1 MVADPQL
8 LHRAT
13 RDIQPE
19 QSTGARDGVDIFRAE
34 HVRKAFKAP
43 DGSDLLILDDMSMH
57 LREGEI
63 LVLLGRSG
71 SGKSTLL
78 RMLAGLVPPTEGT
91 LLHRGRP
98 ITGPLP
104 GLAMVFQS
112 FALFPWLTVLQNV
125 ELGLEALKV
134 PPAERKQRALAAIDL
149 IGLDGFE
156 SAYPRELSGGMR
168 QRVGFARALVINPDV
183 LLMDEPFSA
192 LDVLTSET
200 LRTDLLDL
208 WAERKIPT
216 RGILL
221 VSHNIE
227 EAALMADRIL
237 VLGSNPGRVRAE
249 IPVSLPQPRE
259 RESQE
264 FRDLVEH
271 IYGIMTAR
279 PAASV
284 NLAQRGAISIGHRLP
299 HVSVTQLAGLLEE
312 LASLEQNTAN
322 TQISLPELAEDMHF
336 SVDDLFPLIESVEL
350 LGFAQVL
357 EGDIEL
363 TTAGRAFVEADV
375 QERKLLFA
383 RHLIDRVPLAARIRA
398 VLDER
403 HNHRA
408 PGTRFRTELE
418 DHFSE
423 EEAERVLDTA
433 IDWGRYA
440 ESYAYDD
447 NADVFSLDN
456 PGEDEAEAAAA

>member
-1 MVADPQL
+1 MSA
-8 LHRAT
+8 
-13 RDIQPE
+13 QPE
-19 QSTGARDGVDIFRAE
+19 IPHARNDTDVFRAE

-43 DGSDLLILDDMSMH
+43 DGADLLILDDVNMH
-57 LREGEI
+57 LRDGEI

-78 RMLAGLVPPTEGT
+78 RMLAGLSAPSGGT

-98 ITGPLP
+98 IDGPVR
-104 GLAMVFQS
+104 GLAMVFQG

-134 PPAERKQRALAAIDL
+134 APAERKQRALAAIDL

-192 LDVLTSET
+192 LDVLTAET
-200 LRTDLLDL
+200 MRTDLLDL
-208 WAERKIPT
+208 WAGRKIPT

-227 EAALMADRIL
+227 EAVLMADRIL
-237 VLGSNPGRVRAE
+237 ILGSNPGRVRAE
-249 IPVSLPQPRE
+249 IPVNLAQPRD
-259 RESQE
+259 RESPE
-264 FRDLVEH
+264 FRELVEH
-271 IYGIMTAR
+271 IYGIMTSR
-279 PAASV
+279 PAASPNV
-284 NLAQRGAISIGHRLP
+284 AQGGALSVGHRLP
-299 HVSVTQLAGLLEE
+299 SVSVNQLAGLLEE
-312 LASLEQNTAN
+312 LLTLEQGSGNSR
-322 TQISLPELAEDMHF
+322 ISLPELAEDMHF
-336 SVDDLFPLIESVEL
+336 SVDDLFPLIEAVEL
-350 LGFAQVL
+350 LGFAQVAD
-357 EGDIEL
+357 GDIEL
-363 TTAGRAFVEADV
+363 TAAGRLFVDADV
-375 QERKLLFA
+375 QERKPLFA
-383 RHLIDRVPLAARIRA
+383 RHLIARVPLSARIRA

-408 PGTRFRTELE
+408 PGARFRTELE
-418 DHFSE
+418 DLLSE

-440 ESYAYDD
+440 EMYAYDD
-447 NADVFSLDN
+447 NADVFSLEN
-456 PGEDEAEAAAA
+456 PGEDDEQATSV

>member
-1 MVADPQL
+1 MAAFPQDK
-8 LHRAT
+8 AA
-13 RDIQPE
+13 QP
-19 QSTGARDGVDIFRAE
+19 QVDIFSAE

-43 DGSDLLILDDMSMH
+43 DGTELLILDDVN
-57 LREGEI
+57 LRLCEGEI

-78 RMLAGLVPPTEGT
+78 RMLAGLSEPSAGR
-91 LLHRGRP
+91 LLHRGHP
-98 ITGPLP
+98 IDGPVP

-134 PPAERKQRALAAIDL
+134 PQAERRQRALAAIDL

-168 QRVGFARALVINPDV
+168 QRVGFARALVINPNV

-192 LDVLTSET
+192 LDVLTAET
-200 LRTDLLDL
+200 MRTDLLDL
-208 WAERKIPT
+208 WDERKIPT

-237 VLGSNPGRVRAE
+237 ILGSNPGRVRAE
-249 IPVSLPQPRE
+249 IPVPLAHPRD

-271 IYGIMTAR
+271 IYGIMTSR
-279 PAASV
+279 QAAAV
-284 NLAQRGAISIGHRLP
+284 NVAQRGALSIGHRLP
-299 HVSVTQLAGLLEE
+299 PVSVNQLAGLLEE
-312 LASLEQNTAN
+312 LHGLEQGSGNSR
-322 TQISLPELAEDMHF
+322 ISLPELAEDMHF
-336 SVDDLFPLIESVEL
+336 SVDDLFPLIEAVEL
-350 LGFAQVL
+350 LGFAQVAD
-357 EGDIEL
+357 GDIEL
-363 TTAGRAFVEADV
+363 TGSGRLFVDADV
-375 QERKLLFA
+375 QERKELFA
-383 RHLIDRVPLAARIRA
+383 RHLIARVPLAARVRA

-418 DHFSE
+418 DLLSE

-440 ESYAYDD
+440 EVYAYDD

-456 PGEDEAEAAAA
+456 PGEDEAEGVAE

>member
-8 LHRAT
+8 LHHPT
-13 RDIQPE
+13 VDIQAEP
-19 QSTGARDGVDIFRAE
+19 STDARNGADIFRAE

-57 LREGEI
+57 LRDGEI

-78 RMLAGLVPPTEGT
+78 RMLAGLVPPSDGT

-125 ELGLEALKV
+125 ELGLEALRV

-208 WAERKIPT
+208 WVERKIPT

-249 IPVSLPQPRE
+249 IPVLLPQPRA

-279 PAASV
+279 PAAAV

-299 HVSVTQLAGLLEE
+299 HVSVNQLAGLLEE
-312 LASLEQNTAN
+312 LASLEKNTAN
-322 TQISLPELAEDMHF
+322 TQISLPDLAEDMHF
-336 SVDDLFPLIESVEL
+336 SIDDLFPLIESVEL

-375 QERKLLFA
+375 QERKQLFA
-383 RHLIDRVPLAARIRA
+383 HHLIDRVPLAARIRA

-440 ESYAYDD
+440 EVYAYEY

-456 PGEDEAEAAAA
+456 PGEDDAEVAAA

>member
-8 LHRAT
+8 LHHAT
-13 RDIQPE
+13 DDIQPE

-112 FALFPWLTVLQNV
+112 FALFPWLTVFQNV

-299 HVSVTQLAGLLEE
+299 HVSVNQLAGLLEE

>member
-1 MVADPQL
+1 MAADPHL
-8 LHRAT
+8 LQPDASGIRPAPQPRAGT
-13 RDIQPE
+13 
-19 QSTGARDGVDIFRAE
+19 DIFLAE

-43 DGSDLLILDDMSMH
+43 DGTELLILDDVNMR

-78 RMLAGLVPPTEGT
+78 RMLAGLVPPSDGT

-98 ITGPLP
+98 IVAPVA

-134 PPAERKQRALAAIDL
+134 PPTERRQRALAAIDL

-192 LDVLTSET
+192 LDVLTAET
-200 LRTDLLDL
+200 MRTDLLDL
-208 WAERKIPT
+208 WIERKIPT

-237 VLGSNPGRVRAE
+237 ILGSNPGRVRAE
-249 IPVSLPQPRE
+249 IPVALPHPRD

-284 NLAQRGAISIGHRLP
+284 NVAQRGAISIGHRLP
-299 HVSVTQLAGLLEE
+299 HVSVNQLAGLLEE
-312 LASLEQNTAN
+312 LSALEQNTGNAR
-322 TQISLPELAEDMHF
+322 ISLPELAEDMHF
-336 SVDDLFPLIESVEL
+336 SVDDLFPLIETVEL
-350 LGFAQVL
+350 LGFAQVSDG
-357 EGDIEL
+357 EIEL
-363 TTAGRAFVEADV
+363 SPAGRLFVEADV
-375 QERKLLFA
+375 QERKPLFA
-383 RHLIDRVPLAARIRA
+383 RHLTERVPLAARIRA

-408 PGTRFRTELE
+408 PGARFRTELE

-423 EEAERVLDTA
+423 EEAEHVLDTA

-440 ESYAYDD
+440 EIYAYDD

-456 PGEDEAEAAAA
+456 PGAEEAEGLAG

>member
-8 LHRAT
+8 LHRPT
-13 RDIQPE
+13 VDIQAEPP
-19 QSTGARDGVDIFRAE
+19 TDARDGADIFRAE

-57 LREGEI
+57 LRDGEI

-78 RMLAGLVPPTEGT
+78 RMLAGLVPPSDGT

-125 ELGLEALKV
+125 ELGLEALRV

-208 WAERKIPT
+208 WVERKIPT

-249 IPVSLPQPRE
+249 IPVLLPQPRE

-279 PAASV
+279 PAAAV

-299 HVSVTQLAGLLEE
+299 HVSVNQLAGLLEE

-322 TQISLPELAEDMHF
+322 TQISLPDLAEDMHF
-336 SVDDLFPLIESVEL
+336 SIDDLFPLIESVEL

-375 QERKLLFA
+375 QERKQLFA
-383 RHLIDRVPLAARIRA
+383 HHLIDRVPLAARIRA

-440 ESYAYDD
+440 EVYAYED

-456 PGEDEAEAAAA
+456 PGEDDAEVAAA

>member
-1 MVADPQL
+1 MSAHPQDPAEQAQDAD
-8 LHRAT
+8 
-13 RDIQPE
+13 
-19 QSTGARDGVDIFRAE
+19 VFRAE
-34 HVRKAFKAP
+34 HVRKSFKAP
-43 DGSDLLILDDMSMH
+43 DGTELLILDDVNLR
-57 LREGEI
+57 LREHEI

-78 RMLAGLVPPTEGT
+78 RMLAGLSEPSAGT

-98 ITGPLP
+98 IQGPVP

-134 PPAERKQRALAAIDL
+134 PQAERRQRALAAIDL

-192 LDVLTSET
+192 LDVLTAET
-200 LRTDLLDL
+200 MRTDLLDL

-227 EAALMADRIL
+227 EAVLMADRI
-237 VLGSNPGRVRAE
+237 VILGSNPGRVRAE
-249 IPVSLPQPRE
+249 IPVGLAQPRD

-271 IYGIMTAR
+271 IYGIMTSR
-279 PAASV
+279 PAAAV
-284 NLAQRGAISIGHRLP
+284 NVAQRGALSIGHRLP
-299 HVSVTQLAGLLEE
+299 SVSVNQLAGLLEE
-312 LASLEQNTAN
+312 LHALEQGSGNSR
-322 TQISLPELAEDMHF
+322 ISLPELAEDMHF
-336 SVDDLFPLIESVEL
+336 SVDDLFPLIEAVEL
-350 LGFAQVL
+350 LGFAQVSD
-357 EGDIEL
+357 GDIEL
-363 TTAGRAFVEADV
+363 TASGRMFVDADV
-375 QERKLLFA
+375 QERKELFA
-383 RHLIDRVPLAARIRA
+383 RHLIARVPLAARVRA

-408 PGTRFRTELE
+408 PGTRFRAELE
-418 DHFSE
+418 DLLSE
-423 EEAERVLDTA
+423 EEAEHVLDTA

-440 ESYAYDD
+440 EIYAYDD

-456 PGEDEAEAAAA
+456 PGEEQPQGAAE

>member
-1 MVADPQL
+1 MVANPQL
-8 LHRAT
+8 LHHAT
-13 RDIQPE
+13 GDGHPE

-299 HVSVTQLAGLLEE
+299 HVSVNQLAGLLEE

>member
-1 MVADPQL
+1 MVANPQL
-8 LHRAT
+8 LHHAT
-13 RDIQPE
+13 GEIQPE

-78 RMLAGLVPPTEGT
+78 RMLAGLVPPTAGT

-249 IPVSLPQPRE
+249 ILVSLPQPRE

-299 HVSVTQLAGLLEE
+299 HVSVNQL
-312 LASLEQNTAN
+312 
-322 TQISLPELAEDMHF
+322 
-336 SVDDLFPLIESVEL
+336 
-350 LGFAQVL
+350 
-357 EGDIEL
+357 
-363 TTAGRAFVEADV
+363 
-375 QERKLLFA
+375 
-383 RHLIDRVPLAARIRA
+383 
-398 VLDER
+398 
-403 HNHRA
+403 
-408 PGTRFRTELE
+408 
-418 DHFSE
+418 
-423 EEAERVLDTA
+423 
-433 IDWGRYA
+433 
-440 ESYAYDD
+440 
-447 NADVFSLDN
+447 
-456 PGEDEAEAAAA
+456 